1 MKRFLIILT
10 LICLSVC
17 PALAKKIEGQSLN
30 DFSTIYPASDFSIRV
45 LQDSPV
51 KSLMPLRTNMVL
63 EGKVIKI
70 HSSRKC
76 KRDSTFEF
84 VPTSITYNGI
94 TEEIER
100 PAVAIEV
107 SGFQPTNSPK
117 KIAWMAT
124 KTALGILFWGIPQEI
139 SFAQG
144 AIQAPDGMRIE
155 YGLRKLYGDS
165 FISYI
170 ESGAELNVH
179 KGDVLYMKL
188 KKF

>member
-1 MKRFLIILT
+1 MKRFLITLI
-10 LICLSVC
+10 LICLLVS
-17 PALAKKIEGQSLN
+17 PAFAKMIKGESLN
-30 DFSTIYPASDFSIRV
+30 EFSTIYPASDFSIRV
-45 LQDSPV
+45 LEDSPIEA
-51 KSLMPLRTNMVL
+51 LMPLRINMIL

-70 HSSRKC
+70 HSSRRC

-84 VPTSITYNGI
+84 VPTSVTYNGM
-94 TEEIER
+94 TEEIKR
-100 PAVAIEV
+100 PAVTIEV
-107 SGFQPTNSPK
+107 SGLQPTNSPK
-117 KIAWMAT
+117 KVAF
-124 KTALGILFWGIPQEI
+124 TAARTAVGIFFWGIPQEI

-155 YGLRKLYGDS
+155 YGLRKLYDDS
-165 FISYI
+165 MLSYI

>member
-1 MKRFLIILT
+1 MKKFLIT
-10 LICLSVC
+10 LILICSLVS
-17 PALAKKIEGQSLN
+17 PAFATMIKGESLN
-30 DFSTIYPASDFSIRV
+30 EFSTIYPASDFSIRV
-45 LQDSPV
+45 LEDSPIDA
-51 KSLMPLRTNMVL
+51 LMPLRINMVL
-63 EGKVIKI
+63 EGKVIRI

-84 VPTSITYNGI
+84 VPTSITYDGM

-107 SGFQPTNSPK
+107 SGLQPTNSPK
-117 KIAWMAT
+117 KVAWMTAR
-124 KTALGILFWGIPQEI
+124 TALGVFFWGIPQEI

-144 AIQAPDGMRIE
+144 ALSAPDGMRIE

-165 FISYI
+165 FLSYI
-170 ESGAELNVH
+170 ESGVELNVH